1 MAVIYLKHDTHGAKV
16 ACTEQE
22 ATYDEKSGWTRFVMP
37 DPHAASPDPVVAP
50 DPVVEPEAAPEVVT
64 YVVTATN
71 GMQPSNAMPKPR
83 RRRSAVNDDS

>member
-1 MAVIYLKHDTHGAKV
+1 MAAIYLRHAIHGEKV
-16 ACTEQE
+16 ACGE
-22 ATYDEKSGWTRFVMP
+22 AEAAYDEKSGWTRFTVP
-37 DPHAASPDPVVAP
+37 DPRAAAPDPVVVS
-50 DPVVEPEAAPEVVT
+50 DPVVEPEAENIT